1 MGGSFVGFSGTPV
14 ITCNHK
20 ASNGFLYPLEKGI
33 MYIYKPPLF
42 IRYVDIHRVEFER
55 TGGSSRSF
63 DLIVTTKHDLPY
75 TFTSIEKGEYSKL
88 FDFLKSK
95 NVKVTTA
102 GMDAGSNF
110 KWGKVADGKE
120 IDHHLEKVKQ
130 DAESTSSGGEDMSSD
145 DYDFNPD
152 RLEALSA
159 KEEYDSEPSTTS
171 SEDPSDDG
179 SGSDAER
186 KRAER
191 KKEKDDRKAKKEKQ
205 KNSGQSNDTNRKTK
219 KRTKLAGQPK
229 KGQTAFFLWLNE
241 NREQIKKDN
250 PGVSVAELSKK
261 GGELWRQMEDK
272 SEWNAK
278 ADEDKKRYEK
288 ELEKW
293 KAEGGE
299 ERLKEAQEREK
310 ESKGSKKSHSTDS
323 SKKKESTAFTGVP
336 TEKIK
341 SKEFIDAA
349 DDSSD

>member
-1 MGGSFVGFSGTPV
+1 MG
-14 ITCNHK
+14 
-20 ASNGFLYPLEKGI
+20 GI

-186 KRAER
+186 KREEIR
-191 KKEKDDRKAKKEKQ
+191 K
-205 KNSGQSNDTNRKTK
+205 
-219 KRTKLAGQPK
+219 
-229 KGQTAFFLWLNE
+229 
-241 NREQIKKDN
+241 
-250 PGVSVAELSKK
+250 
-261 GGELWRQMEDK
+261 DK
-272 SEWNAK
+272 
-278 ADEDKKRYEK
+278 
-288 ELEKW
+288 
-293 KAEGGE
+293 E
-299 ERLKEAQEREK
+299 ERRA
-310 ESKGSKKSHSTDS
+310 
-323 SKKKESTAFTGVP
+323 
-336 TEKIK
+336 
-341 SKEFIDAA
+341 
-349 DDSSD
+349 